1 MSDLPQRAV
10 VFAYHSVGVRAL
22 SVLLS
27 LGVDVPLVVT
37 HADDP
42 DENQWFDSVRE
53 LAGWQGIPVIMP
65 EDPNRA
71 DCVQLIRDQAPD
83 WLFSFYYR
91 RMLGADLLGVARQGA
106 YNLHGSLLPRYRGR
120 VPINWAVLHGEHE
133 TGASLHRMVE
143 KPDAGALVDQE
154 RVAILPNDTAHA
166 VFQKVVCASER
177 LLLRA
182 VPDMLAGSH
191 RETPLDLT
199 AGSYFGGRRPE
210 DGRIDWSRPAL
221 EIHNLIRA
229 VAPPYPG
236 AFGETGMGPIQ
247 VQRSWYRGEAAK
259 SGQVSLYWEADACYL
274 DCSDGER
281 LRLIAVASEGQ
292 VLTRTGFIARFG
304 AERLIWA
311 STGAPKSR

>member
-1 MSDLPQRAV
+1 MSDGPRRAV

-22 SVLLS
+22 AVLAS
-27 LGVDVPLVVT
+27 LGVDVPLVLT
-37 HADDP
+37 HDDDP
-42 DENQWFDSVRE
+42 QENQWFDSVRE
-53 LAGWQGIPVIMP
+53 LANWQGIPVITP

-71 DCVQLIRDQAPD
+71 DVVQRVRDLQPD

-91 RMLGADLLGVARQGA
+91 RMLGAELLGVPANGA

-120 VPINWAVLHGEHE
+120 VPINWAVLNGEQE

-166 VFQKVVCASER
+166 VFRKVVCASER

-182 VPDMLAGSH
+182 VPEMLAGRH
-191 RETPLDLT
+191 REQSLDLA

-210 DGRIDWSRPAL
+210 DGRIDWGRPAA

-236 AFGETGMGPIQ
+236 AFGETGRGRIE
-247 VQRSWYRGEAAK
+247 VLGSWYRGEAAQ
-259 SGQVSLYWEADACYL
+259 GAHVCLYWQGDACFL
-274 DCSDGER
+274 DCSDGKR
-281 LRLIAVASEGQ
+281 LRLTALASEGRG
-292 VLTRTGFIARFG
+292 LTRADFIGRFG
-304 AERLIWA
+304 SDRLLLGESA
-311 STGAPKSR
+311 

>member
-1 MSDLPQRAV
+1 MSLGPQRAV

-22 SVLLS
+22 SALLS
-27 LGVDVPLVVT
+27 LGVDVPLVIT
-37 HADDP
+37 HEDDP
-42 DENQWFDSVRE
+42 AENQWFDSVRE
-53 LAGWQGIPVIMP
+53 LAGWQGIPVITP

-71 DCVQLIRDQAPD
+71 DVVQRVRDQAPE

-91 RMLGADLLGVARQGA
+91 RMLGAGLLGVAPKGA

-154 RVAILPNDTAHA
+154 QVAILPNDTAQA

-182 VPDMLAGSH
+182 VPELLAGRH

-210 DGRIDWSRPAL
+210 DGRIDWSRPAS

-236 AFGETGMGPIQ
+236 AFGETGAGCIQ
-247 VQRSWYRGEAAK
+247 ILGSWYRAEAAK
-259 SGQVSLYWEADACYL
+259 ARQVCLYWEGDGCYL
-274 DCSDGER
+274 DCSDGQR
-281 LRLIAVASEGQ
+281 LRLTVVASEG
-292 VLTRTGFIARFG
+292 LALNRAGFIERFG
-304 AERLIWA
+304 AERLA
-311 STGAPKSR
+311 LG